1 MARNGRQSR
10 SWVTPG
16 QEAARKQ
23 KGTETCQQQVSKLG
37 GKLGKEA
44 QASDTSTIP
53 TDTLIS
59 A

>member
-1 MARNGRQSR
+1 M
-10 SWVTPG
+10 TPG

-44 QASDTSTIP
+44 QAPDTSTVP